1 MAPIQIVRYF
11 TRKHKKGKEK
21 NDLQKR
27 NQNETKKMKTKR
39 SKWTIESNIQMNW
52 LCGSTNAFSRVD
64 IHVCMYMYAQKL
76 AQIDQR
82 ERNRHEQIDLDLA
95 STTTG
100 PMSIQTK
107 PDEIILLEKQGL
119 CSQKLRNNL
128 AQVTHTIGQNMTDI
142 SNIDNNTLTKV
153 ERNFL
158 TFQFFLLE

>member
-1 MAPIQIVRYF
+1 MWFDKCISLYTSVYYINY
-11 TRKHKKGKEK
+11 
-21 NDLQKR
+21 
-27 NQNETKKMKTKR
+27 
-39 SKWTIESNIQMNW
+39 NI
-52 LCGSTNAFSRVD
+52 
-64 IHVCMYMYAQKL
+64 QKL

-82 ERNRHEQIDLDLA
+82 ERNRHEQIDQDLA
-95 STTTG
+95 STTT

-153 ERNFL
+153 ERIFFTFSIDFVQFL
-158 TFQFFLLE
+158 NICALSLIHTHTYYTYTSIFSTTLA